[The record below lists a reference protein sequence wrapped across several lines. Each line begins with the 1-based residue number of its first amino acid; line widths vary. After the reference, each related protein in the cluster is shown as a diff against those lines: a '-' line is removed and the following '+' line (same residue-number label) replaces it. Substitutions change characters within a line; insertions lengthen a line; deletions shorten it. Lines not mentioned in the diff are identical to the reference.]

1 MFVFGNAVLGG
12 MIGTNPVIPKEYK
25 MNDDLPVQFDY
36 RQIYSSILNQWMGSP
51 TSNNNQILYRE
62 FEKIQLIKDTFA
74 DSDSDGVPDLYDQC
88 ANTPLGTLVD
98 INGCPVFS
106 VPTNN
111 YTIQATA
118 TSCPGT
124 KNGALQIAFKDTK
137 FTYFV
142 DIKGPAGFAKSLKSV
157 AGTKQ
162 SLDNLE
168 IGNYNLSISIE
179 GQKEYVQLFDIQIKQ
194 PAPLIVQASTSPD
207 QQTMSLALQGAESYF
222 IQVNSKTVEV
232 KESSWSID
240 LEKGNNKIRVWTS
253 QDCQGVFNREIFRSE
268 QIQCFPNPCMGPVNV
283 YVAGKDSR
291 VEITLYDFQ
300 GRQLSHD
307 NYTLDINR
315 MAALDLSHLP
325 AGSYLLEA
333 KGQTVQQQIK
343 LMKL

>member
-1 MFVFGNAVLGG
+1 M
-12 MIGTNPVIPKEYK
+12 
-25 MNDDLPVQFDY
+25 
-36 RQIYSSILNQWMGSP
+36 
-51 TSNNNQILYRE
+51 
-62 FEKIQLIKDTFA
+62 
-74 DSDSDGVPDLYDQC
+74 
-88 ANTPLGTLVD
+88 
-98 INGCPVFS
+98 
-106 VPTNN
+106 
-111 YTIQATA
+111 
-118 TSCPGT
+118 
-124 KNGALQIAFKDTK
+124 
-137 FTYFV
+137 
-142 DIKGPAGFAKSLKSV
+142 
-157 AGTKQ
+157 
-162 SLDNLE
+162 
-168 IGNYNLSISIE
+168 
-179 GQKEYVQLFDIQIKQ
+179 
-194 PAPLIVQASTSPD
+194 
-207 QQTMSLALQGAESYF
+207 ALQGAESYF

-283 YVAGKDSR
+283 YVAGRDSR